1 MTAKSLAGLFDSIMR
16 RHHIPGA
23 QLAVYRGGELR
34 ELTHGVERQGQDT
47 PVGTRS
53 RFAYG
58 SVSKIFT
65 AALVAQLVDEG
76 EAGLDEPI
84 ADLLEYGSVP
94 HGHPMSAVTL
104 RQLLSHTAGLVSDHE
119 GEPLRTPSLRRY
131 FSSVLRTGHVNAPGT
146 AFSYSNTGYAVAAY
160 MVEVLTGR
168 HWQDALQ
175 SHLTGPAGLDIA
187 LVRDTN
193 SFSATAPVVSG
204 HAVNARTGHAEPVE
218 FLVEST
224 LAAAGGIAGS
234 ATALV
239 EMGRAL
245 LAHTGAPQRI
255 RIADPDVLAEMVRHV
270 PAADPFGLADG
281 WGSGWGLFRADD
293 GALWLGHDG
302 TLDGGTCNVRVD
314 PEGGTVLA
322 LTTNSTTGLAAWQDL
337 VTELALGETAGDRLS
352 VGHYRQPEPAGL
364 PLVTAHE
371 FTGEYA
377 NGELGISIRTADDGS
392 LGFDACNGLS
402 GTVTVAS
409 DLTFGVLAEDRRNV
423 LFSGR
428 FLRCP
433 RTGEADLM
441 QYNGRTLRRV
451 AVAAQRAA

>member
-1 MTAKSLAGLFDSIMR
+1 MTVQSLAGLFDSIMR

-23 QLAVYRGGELR
+23 QLAVYRDGELH
-34 ELTHGVERQGQDT
+34 ELSHGVERLGGDT
-47 PVGTRS
+47 PVGPRS

-76 EAGLDEPI
+76 EADLDEPI
-84 ADLLEYGSVP
+84 ADLLEYGSIP
-94 HGHPMSAVTL
+94 HGHPMNAVTL

-119 GEPLRTPSLRRY
+119 GEQLRTPSLRRY

-160 MVEVLTGR
+160 LVEVLTGR
-168 HWQDALQ
+168 HWKDALGT
-175 SHLTGPAGLDIA
+175 HLADPAGLDLA

-193 SFSATAPVVSG
+193 SLAPTAPVVSG
-204 HAVNARTGHAEPVE
+204 HAVDALTGRAEPVE
-218 FLVEST
+218 FAVEST

-239 EMGRAL
+239 DMGRAL
-245 LAHTGAPQRI
+245 LTHTDTAHRV
-255 RIADPDVLAEMVRHV
+255 RIADPDILAEMTRHV

-281 WGSGWGLFRADD
+281 WGAGWGLFRADD

-322 LTTNSTTGLAAWQDL
+322 LTTNSTTGLAAWHDL
-337 VTELALGETAGDRLS
+337 VTALARAGAGRDRLS
-352 VGHYRQPEPAGL
+352 VGHYRQPAPAGL
-364 PLVTAHE
+364 PLATAHE
-371 FTGEYA
+371 FTGEYT
-377 NGELGISIRTADDGS
+377 NGELGINITTTDDGG
-392 LGFDACNGLS
+392 LGFDACNGLT
-402 GTVTVAS
+402 GTVEVTS
-409 DLTFGVLAEDRRNV
+409 DLTFGVLAEAHGNV

>member
-1 MTAKSLAGLFDSIMR
+1 MTVQNVAGLFDSIMR

-23 QLAVYRGGELR
+23 QLAVYRGGELL
-34 ELTHGVERQGQDT
+34 ELTHGVERLGQDT
-47 PVGTRS
+47 PVGPRS

-76 EAGLDEPI
+76 EADLDEPI
-84 ADLLEYGSVP
+84 ADLLEYGSIP
-94 HGHPMSAVTL
+94 HGHPMNAVTL

-168 HWQDALQ
+168 HWQDALRI
-175 SHLTGPAGLDIA
+175 HLADPAGLDLA
-187 LVRDTN
+187 LVRDGN
-193 SFSATAPVVSG
+193 SLSATAPVVSG
-204 HAVNARTGHAEPVE
+204 HAVNALTGKAEPVE
-218 FLVEST
+218 FHVEST

-239 EMGRAL
+239 DMGRAL
-245 LAHTGAPQRI
+245 LTHTDTSHRV

-281 WGSGWGLFRADD
+281 WGSGWGLFGSAD
-293 GALWLGHDG
+293 GTLWLGHDG

-337 VTELALGETAGDRLS
+337 VTELALGETDGDRLS
-352 VGHYRQPEPAGL
+352 VGHYRQPAPAGR
-364 PLVTAHE
+364 PLTTAHE
-371 FTGEYA
+371 FTGEYT
-377 NGELGISIRTADDGS
+377 NGDLGINIRTTEDGS
-392 LGFDACNGLS
+392 LGFDACNGLT
-402 GTVTVAS
+402 GTVEIAG
-409 DLTFGVLAEDRRNV
+409 DLTFGVTAEDHGNV

-451 AVAAQRAA
+451 AVAAKQAA